1 MRKLAL
7 FLIVLCVMVANAA
20 DVKTTDVTKI
30 DNTIYGIDAKVGID
44 GTAVMSVCMK
54 NNIEVPGFQFDIVVP
69 EGFSVPTDEDGYYL
83 IELSTARTSL
93 KNTNV
98 FESAKQS
105 DGSIRVLAASTKLA
119 TFKGNDGEV
128 CTIVFQTDGDVK
140 PGTYTVTLKNIVISD
155 TTGQISISP
164 DPTSANILVDEN
176 VGVELIETGTPVD
189 AEIFGADGIRR
200 SELQQGVNI
209 IRYTNGYTKK
219 VLVK

>member
-20 DVKTTDVTKI
+20 GVKTTDVTKI
-30 DNTIYGIDAKVGID
+30 DNTIYGIDAKIGAD

-69 EGFSVPTDEDGYYL
+69 EGFVVPTDEDGYYL
-83 IELSTARTSL
+83 IELSTARTSS
-93 KNTNV
+93 KKTNV
-98 FESAKQS
+98 FESAKQA
-105 DGSIRVLAASTKLA
+105 DGSIRVLASSTKLA
-119 TFKGNDGEV
+119 TFSGNDGEV

-140 PGTYTVTLKNIVISD
+140 PGNYTVTLKNIVISD
-155 TTGQISISP
+155 TTGQISLSP
-164 DPTSANILVDEN
+164 DPTSASILVDEN
-176 VGVELIETGTPVD
+176 VGVELMEAGTPVD